1 MISEFDKNFTETYLK
16 FEKCVNDITEGSFHE
31 GHLDTAKLSAFKSI
45 DKPTLSHNLGLDIFQ
60 YGITQELSQ
69 TRRERLLEVSKDDI
83 IDVANR
89 YLLSA
94 MEKDETHKVILGQ
107 NTDKLEMFVKNGWKI
122 ERFVAGLSL
131 NQHKY
136 KF

>member
-1 MISEFDKNFTETYLK
+1 MITEKDKNFTETYLK
-16 FEKCVNDITEGSFHE
+16 FEKSIKDISEGAFHE
-31 GHLDTAKLSAFKSI
+31 SHLDTAILSAFRNI
-45 DKPTLSHNLGLDIFQ
+45 DQPTLSHNIGLDLFQ
-60 YGITQELSQ
+60 FGINSELLQ
-69 TRRERLLEVSKDDI
+69 TRRERLLGVSKDDI
-83 IDVANR
+83 IDVSNR

-136 KF
+136 QP